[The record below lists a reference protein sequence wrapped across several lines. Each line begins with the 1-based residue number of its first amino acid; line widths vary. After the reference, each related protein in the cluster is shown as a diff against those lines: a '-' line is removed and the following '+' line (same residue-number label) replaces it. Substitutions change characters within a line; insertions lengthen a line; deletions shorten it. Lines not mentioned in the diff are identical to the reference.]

1 MVGSDAVIGWGGSSP
16 SVMPYHLEAKFV
28 AHVVPNSVLTISA
41 ASVDLTNGVTTSYFT
56 RPLLS
61 GYNPI
66 NDAAK
71 VGVVASTHDTVQGL
85 IYHTCHVSRAFTL
98 NLITGNVTVTGA
110 AGNPKKDAH
119 GALMLSGW
127 GVFFVMGLLVAAV
140 GRDIFKDGLWFK
152 LHQFFQTVGLI
163 LTTTGFI
170 ISWFMVDGVFFNTQ
184 YHAQLGVAI
193 MGAVYFQYLSGVF
206 RPHIKPDQEKTPARK
221 VFEILH
227 PWTGRIL
234 CIAAT
239 VQIFQGINQPSGG
252 RHHWW
257 PFWVNIIYGVI
268 VGTFILI
275 GVVGTIIKLTK
286 SKGDDTNYQQM
297 G

>member
-1 MVGSDAVIGWGGSSP
+1 VIGWGGATP
-16 SVMPYHLEAKFV
+16 SVKPYHLEAKFV
-28 AHVVPNSVLTISA
+28 ANVVPNQKLTISNA
-41 ASVDLTNGVTTSYFT
+41 AVDLTNGITTSYFT
-56 RPLLS
+56 RPFDS

-66 NDAAK
+66 GDPTQVA
-71 VGVVASTHDTVQGL
+71 VVASTHDNVQGL
-85 IYHTCHVSRAFTL
+85 IYHTCRVSRLFTL
-98 NLITGNVTVTGA
+98 NLITGNRTAGSA
-110 AGNPKKDAH
+110 AGNPRKDAH

-140 GRDIFKDGLWFK
+140 GRDVFKDGLWFK

-170 ISWFMVDGVFFNTQ
+170 IAWFMVDGVHFNTE
-184 YHAQLGVAI
+184 YHAQLGTAI
-193 MGAVYFQYLSGVF
+193 MGTVYFQYLSGVF

-252 RHHWW
+252 RSHWW

-268 VGTFILI
+268 VGTFILV
-275 GVVGTIIKLTK
+275 GVVGTAIKYMK
-286 SKGDDTNYQQM
+286 ANKDDTSYQQM